1 MEGLPLPQPAS
12 KWPSRVYGI
21 LTLAYCLLAL
31 WGVLAGW
38 AEATGLGV
46 ALALLLLV
54 PVLVLGLALLL
65 CNGPELPEFP
75 QPQLAV
81 RESWIP
87 LVLGLCLLPLGLAF
101 MIPALGGLLD
111 PVLDLPFALF
121 LALVGLLLV
130 LTGAWALL
138 ARRNRTLYAFRDGS
152 MLYISSW
159 GRRREITPGQAA
171 SLRLGAN
178 GSLAFLDQ
186 EGKKLVSVEG
196 NMEGSLLLAVW
207 AEEQGIRQV
216 LTPLLEKQV
225 EQENPAPQWREEY
238 STWWHRHLGAVRAG
252 VAVTVVLFLA
262 GCVLPFALYILDLL
276 KFRQAVYLS
285 TFAPLPFL
293 ALYLA
298 CAPVISLDTKPPRAT
313 AEWKAHHVR
322 APSLVLLV
330 AGLLLASQFF
340 YFWNQLVMQTVDE
353 IPFLVLW
360 GVLGVALG
368 AAVFLRTPK
377 RLRGDGVFLLVL
389 FCLIE
394 GYALAYGGNL
404 ALCGPAQHYPAQVL
418 DRFQQEDDGDTEY
431 YLELLL
437 DDGTQAQVQVSE
449 TVYRLEA
456 EGTEFVVCQ
465 LESPLGIRM
474 VDLHLPEAAE

>member
-1 MEGLPLPQPAS
+1 
-12 KWPSRVYGI
+12 
-21 LTLAYCLLAL
+21 
-31 WGVLAGW
+31 
-38 AEATGLGV
+38 
-46 ALALLLLV
+46 
-54 PVLVLGLALLL
+54 
-65 CNGPELPEFP
+65 
-75 QPQLAV
+75 
-81 RESWIP
+81 
-87 LVLGLCLLPLGLAF
+87 
-101 MIPALGGLLD
+101 
-111 PVLDLPFALF
+111 
-121 LALVGLLLV
+121 
-130 LTGAWALL
+130 
-138 ARRNRTLYAFRDGS
+138 
-152 MLYISSW
+152 MLYVSSW

-186 EGKKLVSVEG
+186 EGKKLLSVEG

-207 AEEQGIRQV
+207 AEEQGIRQE

-225 EQENPAPQWREEY
+225 ERENPAPQWREEY

-285 TFAPLPFL
+285 AFAPLPFL

-298 CAPVISLDTKPPRAT
+298 CAPVIALDTKPPKAT

-340 YFWNQLVMQTVDE
+340 YFWNELVMQTVDE

-377 RLRGDGVFLLVL
+377 RLRGDGVFLLAL

-404 ALCGPAQHYPAQVL
+404 ALCGPARHYPAQVL
-418 DRFQQEDDGDTEY
+418 ERFQQEDDGDTEY
-431 YLELLL
+431 YLELRL

-456 EGTEFVVCQ
+456 EGTEFLVCQ